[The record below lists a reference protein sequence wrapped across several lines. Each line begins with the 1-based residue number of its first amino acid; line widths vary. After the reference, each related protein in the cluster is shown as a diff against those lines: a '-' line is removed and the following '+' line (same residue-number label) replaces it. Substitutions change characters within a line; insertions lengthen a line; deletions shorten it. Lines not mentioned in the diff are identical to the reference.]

1 MKLKVF
7 LTEIIHQTNTDET
20 IEVAPIRHS
29 SKKLGS
35 EEIDS
40 CLSSSFSSLFTEFVE
55 IVIIR

>member
-7 LTEIIHQTNTDET
+7 FTKQTLMKT

-35 EEIDS
+35 EEIDL
-40 CLSSSFSSLFTEFVE
+40 CLSSSFSSLFTEFVK